1 MKLRMSHWVLESLA
15 LKNKAAS
22 TRKFFLTFNNF
33 DHITHHR
40 SSHNDLLF
48 TSLLSFDAS
57 HSTNTIDHLAANSL
71 PSPMAGNTT
80 GADIL
85 HEVHDAASNTTTITV
100 RDTSSA
106 DPVREASSEVMK
118 ARKISRPKGKSTA
131 RPAMTSAVPASMD
144 SMANPNQGTGLQFP
158 TVPPTAQSTLP
169 AMSNTSE
176 PRDPA
181 ATPSL
186 AKPATRA
193 KPSRLADRMKEQQHE
208 PSFLGSLLDDIA
220 QPTTTTY
227 TVEGPSTKLGSL
239 RGEINQPLVPTYV
252 PQPLTFQSP
261 PMQQDQPSR
270 NGTRPDEIDQ
280 PTAATYSLPRPTSQL
295 PPMQQGQ
302 TSRTGSPPDEISQ
315 PTVTMYARHPPTS
328 QFPLM
333 QQGQPSRNGTRP
345 GEIDQPTAAT
355 HSSNPPTSLI
365 LPNTIK
371 NLISNMADS
380 NTMGSPETDGDH
392 SPPEASKPAQN
403 QGPAVTRNKEGKPTL
418 KFGPKAQVSPDQ
430 QQQQRSTIGSVPDEI
445 SKPAAT
451 PYNPNPP
458 ASQSHS
464 KQVESTSSELVVSSA
479 SIIENQ
485 DVIPG
490 LPSLAGVV
498 RQNAP
503 LVVPQPSQLPASPVI
518 TQLAASVNSN
528 IPLFHPSMLPNPNKH
543 FTATQNP
550 ASSGSYGY
558 SSQISTASF
567 STQTSPLF
575 GQALQP
581 TIPYALP
588 SASPSM
594 SEILR
599 DSPTNPNWKPTTHAF
614 VPSVPHTPWP
624 LQRAMDHDEGEL
636 SLAPDTL
643 SSIWDDPKTTSTA
656 VSDEMEDLKPT
667 VAAIILQPVY
677 RPTVDKEMEDTKPEV
692 SSVVPEPVHNL
703 IMNSEM
709 EDLRPEVTSVVPEP
723 MYKPTVD
730 NELGDLDNIPG
741 PAHSPS
747 TVPYIEEQE
756 VPAYDAE
763 PTLDMPPAVVSQPM
777 FHKAGNITSGEIV
790 TENVPVITK
799 DEPSSSEEAGAAPE
813 CSETVQNIEIKQVAL
828 DPKYFEYRNK
838 EARKSRP
845 FHWDIEDNRN
855 PRSEYDCTDED
866 TNEIITKLEQLKLR
880 VPECPTTALNN
891 ESRVTECS
899 RTTLDEIR
907 GAESPITALKNEI
920 QVTEFHTTALKNEP
934 RVIESATQAPDKE
947 TRVIE
952 CPTLNNESQVIES
965 SNTALYNKITV
976 TGYPDTAL
984 GSENPVI
991 ESSTKVLGNE
1001 SRADDCSTTGLNNES
1016 RIIDCST
1023 TTSNNEIVQ
1032 FQMRPNK
1039 EKTMSDLHAAFMKE
1053 HLRAEELDKKLK
1065 EVESKRISI
1074 WRRTVEEAAAKR
1086 TKPFE
1091 ITTAE
1096 KLAELDH
1103 KESLLRDERKQFETD
1118 CAEMEEDLKLRE
1130 QKLASNEREYA
1141 RRLQDLQTR
1150 EAQVAESSK
1159 QLELQQE
1166 EQKERDKTAASKLK
1180 DAQEE
1185 LERLKEEMF
1194 SSTSDCDSDIEYD
1207 WSLFVDA
1214 RVSEDPQQTEQNSM
1228 FSSTWNIEEP
1238 QQIEQNSMF
1247 ANTWNI
1253 EERVANIPGTST
1265 GSHWKWMLP
1274 LLLVLALLSSTV
1286 PKLLQQPLSSRPN
1299 VTSQHLPDT
1308 CSFAE
1313 RPVTISSSISQPN
1326 LLCLADYSNNYS
1338 EASSFPAYGF
1348 TDFENDLEPFG
1359 ERVVGI
1365 GSVSH
1370 TKTSPSTLAIF
1381 KTWFWNFV
1389 LTGTAHGKVGVEA
1402 GRRELYH

>member
-1 MKLRMSHWVLESLA
+1 
-15 LKNKAAS
+15 
-22 TRKFFLTFNNF
+22 
-33 DHITHHR
+33 
-40 SSHNDLLF
+40 
-48 TSLLSFDAS
+48 
-57 HSTNTIDHLAANSL
+57 
-71 PSPMAGNTT
+71 
-80 GADIL
+80 
-85 HEVHDAASNTTTITV
+85 
-100 RDTSSA
+100 
-106 DPVREASSEVMK
+106 
-118 ARKISRPKGKSTA
+118 
-131 RPAMTSAVPASMD
+131 
-144 SMANPNQGTGLQFP
+144 
-158 TVPPTAQSTLP
+158 
-169 AMSNTSE
+169 
-176 PRDPA
+176 
-181 ATPSL
+181 
-186 AKPATRA
+186 
-193 KPSRLADRMKEQQHE
+193 MKEQQHE
-208 PSFLGSLLDDIA
+208 PSLLGSLLGDIA
-220 QPTTTTY
+220 QPTATTY
-227 TVEGPSTKLGSL
+227 TVEGPSTSIGSL
-239 RGEINQPLVPTYV
+239 RGEINQPLVPTYA
-252 PQPLTFQSP
+252 PQPLASQSPPTQQDQISRTGSPPDEISQTKVTMYAPHPPTSQFP

-270 NGTRPDEIDQ
+270 NGTRPDEI
-280 PTAATYSLPRPTSQL
+280 
-295 PPMQQGQ
+295 
-302 TSRTGSPPDEISQ
+302 
-315 PTVTMYARHPPTS
+315 
-328 QFPLM
+328 
-333 QQGQPSRNGTRP
+333 N
-345 GEIDQPTAAT
+345 QPTAAT
-355 HSSNPPTSLI
+355 HSSHPRTSLI
-365 LPNTIK
+365 LPNTIDS
-371 NLISNMADS
+371 LTANMADS
-380 NTMGSPETDGDH
+380 NTMGFPEADGDH

-418 KFGPKAQVSPDQ
+418 KFGPKAQFSPGQ
-430 QQQQRSTIGSVPDEI
+430 QQQQRSTIGSIPDEI

-451 PYNPNPP
+451 PYSPNPP
-458 ASQSHS
+458 TSQSHS

-498 RQNAP
+498 RQHAP

-550 ASSGSYGY
+550 ASSGSYGC

-567 STQTSPLF
+567 NTQTSPLF

-599 DSPTNPNWKPTTHAF
+599 DSPTNPNWKPATHAF

-624 LQRAMDHDEGEL
+624 LQKAMDHDEGEL
-636 SLAPDTL
+636 SPAPDTL
-643 SSIWDDPKTTSTA
+643 PSIWDDLKTTSTE
-656 VSDEMEDLKPT
+656 VSDEMEDLKPAI
-667 VAAIILQPVY
+667 AAIIPQPVY

-692 SSVVPEPVHNL
+692 SSVVPEPVHNP

-730 NELGDLDNIPG
+730 NELGDLDNIHG
-741 PAHSPS
+741 PAHSLS

-763 PTLDMPPAVVSQPM
+763 LTLDMPPAVVSQPM
-777 FHKAGNITSGEIV
+777 FHKARNITSGEIV
-790 TENVPVITK
+790 TENVPVIKK
-799 DEPSSSEEAGAAPE
+799 DEPSSSEEAGTAPE
-813 CSETVQNIEIKQVAL
+813 CSETFQNIEIKQFAL
-828 DPKYFEYRNK
+828 DPKYFKYRNK

-880 VPECPTTALNN
+880 VTECPTTALKNESRVTECSITTLDEIRVAESPIKTLNNEIRVTEFPTTALNN
-891 ESRVTECS
+891 ES
-899 RTTLDEIR
+899 
-907 GAESPITALKNEI
+907 
-920 QVTEFHTTALKNEP
+920 Q
-934 RVIESATQAPDKE
+934 VIESATQAPEKMS
-947 TRVIE
+947 RVIE
-952 CPTLNNESQVIES
+952 CPIAASNNEAQVIES
-965 SNTALYNKITV
+965 SNTALYNDITV
-976 TGYPDTAL
+976 TGYPDIAL
-984 GSENPVI
+984 GSENLVI

-1001 SRADDCSTTGLNNES
+1001 SRANDCSTTGLNNES

-1032 FQMRPNK
+1032 FQMRPSE

-1053 HLRAEELDKKLK
+1053 HLRAEVLDKKLK

-1091 ITTAE
+1091 IATAE
-1096 KLAELDH
+1096 RLAELDH
-1103 KESLLRDERKQFETD
+1103 KESSLKDERKQFETD
-1118 CAEMEEDLKLRE
+1118 CAEVEEDLKLRE
-1130 QKLASNEREYA
+1130 QKLASNELDYA

-1166 EQKERDKTAASKLK
+1166 EQKNRDIAAASKLK

-1185 LERLKEEMF
+1185 LERLKEEKKQCEEDPQQNEQTSMF
-1194 SSTSDCDSDIEYD
+1194 SGTWNIEERDIEYD
-1207 WSLFVDA
+1207 WSIFIDA
-1214 RVSEDPQQTEQNSM
+1214 RVSED
-1228 FSSTWNIEEP
+1228 P

-1247 ANTWNI
+1247 ANAWNIEEPMFLSTWNI
-1253 EERVANIPGTST
+1253 EERVPDMPSTST
-1265 GSHWKWMLP
+1265 TSHWKWMLS
-1274 LLLVLALLSSTV
+1274 LLLVLAFLSSTV
-1286 PKLLQQPLSSRPN
+1286 LKLLQQPLSSRPN
-1299 VTSQHLPDT
+1299 VIFQHLPDT
-1308 CSFAE
+1308 CSFTE
-1313 RPVTISSSISQPN
+1313 RPTTISSSISQPE

-1338 EASSFPAYGF
+1338 EASSFPASGLIHLA
-1348 TDFENDLEPFG
+1348 NDVRPLG

-1389 LTGTAHGKVGVEA
+1389 LTGTAHGRVGVEK

>member
-1 MKLRMSHWVLESLA
+1 
-15 LKNKAAS
+15 
-22 TRKFFLTFNNF
+22 
-33 DHITHHR
+33 
-40 SSHNDLLF
+40 
-48 TSLLSFDAS
+48 
-57 HSTNTIDHLAANSL
+57 
-71 PSPMAGNTT
+71 MADSNAMGS
-80 GADIL
+80 GEADII
-85 HEVHDAASNTTTITV
+85 HEVHDADTNTTTLTV
-100 RDTSSA
+100 RVTSSA
-106 DPVREASSEVMK
+106 DPVKEASAEVMK
-118 ARKISRPKGKSTA
+118 GRKISKPKGKSTA
-131 RPAMTSAVPASMD
+131 RPAMTSAAPASMD
-144 SMANPNQGTGLQFP
+144 SMANPNQGTVQFP

-169 AMSNTSE
+169 AMSKTSE
-176 PRDPA
+176 RRDPA

-186 AKPATRA
+186 AKPATPA

-208 PSFLGSLLDDIA
+208 PSLLGSLLDDIA
-220 QPTTTTY
+220 QPTATTY
-227 TVEGPSTKLGSL
+227 TVEGPSTSIGSL
-239 RGEINQPLVPTYV
+239 RGEINQPLVSTYA
-252 PQPLTFQSP
+252 PQPLASQSP
-261 PMQQDQPSR
+261 PTQQD
-270 NGTRPDEIDQ
+270 
-280 PTAATYSLPRPTSQL
+280 
-295 PPMQQGQ
+295 Q

-315 PTVTMYARHPPTS
+315 PTVTMYAPHPPAS
-328 QFPLM
+328 HFPPM
-333 QQGQPSRNGTRP
+333 QQDQPSRNGTRP
-345 GEIDQPTAAT
+345 DEINQPMSAT
-355 HSSNPPTSLI
+355 HSSHPRTSLI
-365 LPNTIK
+365 VPNTIDS
-371 NLISNMADS
+371 LTANMADS
-380 NTMGSPETDGDH
+380 NTMEFPEVDGDH

-403 QGPAVTRNKEGKPTL
+403 QGPAVTRNKEGKLTL
-418 KFGPKAQVSPDQ
+418 KFGPKAQFAPDQ

-458 ASQSHS
+458 TSQSQP

-485 DVIPG
+485 NVIPG

-599 DSPTNPNWKPTTHAF
+599 DSPTNPNWKPATHAF

-624 LQRAMDHDEGEL
+624 LQKAMDHDEGEL
-636 SLAPDTL
+636 SPAPDTL
-643 SSIWDDPKTTSTA
+643 PSIWDDLKTTSTA
-656 VSDEMEDLKPT
+656 VSDEMEDLKPA
-667 VAAIILQPVY
+667 VAAIIPQPVY

-692 SSVVPEPVHNL
+692 SSVVQEPVHNP

-709 EDLRPEVTSVVPEP
+709 EDLRPEITSVVPEP

-730 NELGDLDNIPG
+730 NELGDLDNIPES
-741 PAHSPS
+741 AHSPS

-763 PTLDMPPAVVSQPM
+763 PTLDIPPAVISQPM

-790 TENVPVITK
+790 TENLPVITK

-813 CSETVQNIEIKQVAL
+813 CSETVQNIEIKQFDL

-866 TNEIITKLEQLKLR
+866 TNEIINKLEQLKLQ
-880 VPECPTTALNN
+880 VTECPTTALNN
-891 ESRVTECS
+891 EFRVTECS
-899 RTTLDEIR
+899 STTLDEIR
-907 GAESPITALKNEI
+907 VVESSITTLNY
-920 QVTEFHTTALKNEP
+920 
-934 RVIESATQAPDKE
+934 E

-952 CPTLNNESQVIES
+952 CPTTALNNEPRVTEFATQAPDKDTRVIDCPTAALNSEVQVIDIDCSTTALNNEAQVIES
-965 SNTALYNKITV
+965 SNTALYNEITI
-976 TGYPDTAL
+976 TGYPDIAL
-984 GSENPVI
+984 SSENPVI

-1001 SRADDCSTTGLNNES
+1001 SRANDCSTTGLNNES

-1074 WRRTVEEAAAKR
+1074 WRRTVEAAAAKR

-1091 ITTAE
+1091 IATAE
-1096 KLAELDH
+1096 RLAELDH
-1103 KESLLRDERKQFETD
+1103 KESSLKDERKQFETD

-1130 QKLASNEREYA
+1130 QKLASNELDYA

-1166 EQKERDKTAASKLK
+1166 EQKKRDIAAASRLK
-1180 DAQEE
+1180 EAQEE
-1185 LERLKEEMF
+1185 LERLKEEML
-1194 SSTSDCDSDIEYD
+1194 SSTWDCNSDIEYD
-1207 WSLFVDA
+1207 WSLFIDA
-1214 RVSEDPQQTEQNSM
+1214 RVFED
-1228 FSSTWNIEEP
+1228 P

-1253 EERVANIPGTST
+1253 EESMFSNTWNIEERVPYMPSTST
-1265 GSHWKWMLP
+1265 TSHWKWMLS

-1286 PKLLQQPLSSRPN
+1286 LKLLQQPLSSREDVILRP
-1299 VTSQHLPDT
+1299 LPET
-1308 CSFAE
+1308 CSYSE
-1313 RPVTISSSISQPN
+1313 RPVTISSSISQPD

-1338 EASSFPAYGF
+1338 EASSFPVSGLIHLA
-1348 TDFENDLEPFG
+1348 NDMEPFG
-1359 ERVVGI
+1359 EQLVGI

-1370 TKTSPSTLAIF
+1370 TKTSPSTLAVF

>member
-1 MKLRMSHWVLESLA
+1 
-15 LKNKAAS
+15 
-22 TRKFFLTFNNF
+22 
-33 DHITHHR
+33 
-40 SSHNDLLF
+40 
-48 TSLLSFDAS
+48 
-57 HSTNTIDHLAANSL
+57 
-71 PSPMAGNTT
+71 MADSNAMGS
-80 GADIL
+80 GEADII
-85 HEVHDAASNTTTITV
+85 HEVHDADTNTTTLTV
-100 RDTSSA
+100 RVTSSA
-106 DPVREASSEVMK
+106 DPVKEASAEVMK
-118 ARKISRPKGKSTA
+118 GRKISKPKGKSTA

-144 SMANPNQGTGLQFP
+144 SMANPNQGTVQFP

-176 PRDPA
+176 RRDPA

-186 AKPATRA
+186 AKPATLA

-208 PSFLGSLLDDIA
+208 PSLLGSLLDDIA
-220 QPTTTTY
+220 QPTATTY
-227 TVEGPSTKLGSL
+227 TVEGPSTSIGSL
-239 RGEINQPLVPTYV
+239 RGEINQPLVSTYA
-252 PQPLTFQSP
+252 PQPLASQCP
-261 PMQQDQPSR
+261 PTQQD
-270 NGTRPDEIDQ
+270 
-280 PTAATYSLPRPTSQL
+280 
-295 PPMQQGQ
+295 Q

-315 PTVTMYARHPPTS
+315 PTVTMYAPHPPTS
-328 QFPLM
+328 HFPPM
-333 QQGQPSRNGTRP
+333 QQDQPSRNGTRP
-345 GEIDQPTAAT
+345 DEINQPMAAT
-355 HSSNPPTSLI
+355 HSSHPRTSLI
-365 LPNTIK
+365 LPNTIDS
-371 NLISNMADS
+371 LTANMADS
-380 NTMGSPETDGDH
+380 NTMEFPEADGDH

-403 QGPAVTRNKEGKPTL
+403 QGPAVTRNKEGKLTL
-418 KFGPKAQVSPDQ
+418 KFGPKAQFAPDQ

-458 ASQSHS
+458 TSQSQP

-485 DVIPG
+485 NVIPG

-503 LVVPQPSQLPASPVI
+503 LVVPQPSQLPTSPVI

-550 ASSGSYGY
+550 ASSGSYGH

-567 STQTSPLF
+567 STQTSSLF

-599 DSPTNPNWKPTTHAF
+599 DSPTNPNWKPATHAF

-624 LQRAMDHDEGEL
+624 LQKAMDHDEGEL
-636 SLAPDTL
+636 SPAPDTL
-643 SSIWDDPKTTSTA
+643 PSIWDDPKTTKTA
-656 VSDEMEDLKPT
+656 VSDEMEDLKPA
-667 VAAIILQPVY
+667 VAAIIPQPVY
-677 RPTVDKEMEDTKPEV
+677 RPIVDKEMEDTKPEV
-692 SSVVPEPVHNL
+692 SSVVPEPVHNP

-709 EDLRPEVTSVVPEP
+709 EDLRPELTSIVPEP

-730 NELGDLDNIPG
+730 NELGDLDNIPE
-741 PAHSPS
+741 PAFSPIS
-747 TVPYIEEQE
+747 VPYIEEQQE

-763 PTLDMPPAVVSQPM
+763 PTLDMPLAVVSQPM

-790 TENVPVITK
+790 TEDVPVITK

-813 CSETVQNIEIKQVAL
+813 CSETVQNIEIKQSAL
-828 DPKYFEYRNK
+828 DPKYFKYRNK
-838 EARKSRP
+838 EATKSIP
-845 FHWDIEDNRN
+845 FHWDIEDKRN

-866 TNEIITKLEQLKLR
+866 TNEIINKLEQLKLR
-880 VPECPTTALNN
+880 VTEYPTTALNN

-899 RTTLDEIR
+899 STTLDKIR
-907 GAESPITALKNEI
+907 VAESPITTLNNEI
-920 QVTEFHTTALKNEP
+920 RVTEFSTTALNNEP
-934 RVIESATQAPDKE
+934 RVIESTTQAPDE
-947 TRVIE
+947 EAQVID
-952 CPTLNNESQVIES
+952 CTPAALDNESQVIES
-965 SNTALYNKITV
+965 PNTALYNEITV
-976 TGYPDTAL
+976 TGYPDIAL

-1001 SRADDCSTTGLNNES
+1001 SRANDCSTTGPNNES

-1032 FQMRPNK
+1032 FQMRPK
-1039 EKTMSDLHAAFMKE
+1039 EEKTMSDLHAAFRKE

-1065 EVESKRISI
+1065 EAESKRISI

-1091 ITTAE
+1091 IATAE
-1096 KLAELDH
+1096 RLAELDH
-1103 KESLLRDERKQFETD
+1103 KESSLKDERKQFETD

-1185 LERLKEEMF
+1185 LERLKEEKKQ
-1194 SSTSDCDSDIEYD
+1194 CE
-1207 WSLFVDA
+1207 
-1214 RVSEDPQQTEQNSM
+1214 EDPHQNEQNSM
-1228 FSSTWNIEEP
+1228 FMNDWNIELEHTWSMFTDARVFEDP

-1247 ANTWNI
+1247 SNTWNI
-1253 EERVANIPGTST
+1253 EERVPDMPSTST
-1265 GSHWKWMLP
+1265 TSHWKWLLP
-1274 LLLVLALLSSTV
+1274 LLILVLLSSTILN
-1286 PKLLQQPLSSRPN
+1286 PLQQPLSSREDVILRP
-1299 VTSQHLPDT
+1299 LPET

-1313 RPVTISSSISQPN
+1313 RPVNISSSISQAD

-1338 EASSFPAYGF
+1338 EASSFPVSGF
-1348 TDFENDLEPFG
+1348 TDFENDVRPLG

-1381 KTWFWNFV
+1381 KTWFRNFV